1 MGIEYKGFSATYFNS
16 KIENLI
22 NWEWTGPGMY
32 DGMNKNIEGKSI
44 FKGIELAY
52 KNYVTEDIFLNLNYT
67 RLSAKNKDKE
77 EFGKKTKR

>member
-16 KIENLI
+16 KIDNLI
-22 NWEWTGPGMY
+22 DWVVVTPPWNGVY
-32 DGMNKNIEGKSI
+32 DNIEGKSS

-67 RLSAKNKDKE
+67 RLSLS
-77 EFGKKTKR
+77 